1 MAKRL
6 LLCRAP
12 PRARAITSECS
23 TNWSKQSLS
32 LEAGRPGFFDQSAL
46 LLSRDRATDQHWDA
60 LALIV
65 PSPAL
70 LGSRPT
76 RHPGSKRVR
85 DERTRAAPQT
95 AQW

>member
-12 PRARAITSECS
+12 PRVRAITSERS

-32 LEAGRPGFFDQSAL
+32 LEASRPGFLNQSAL
-46 LLSRDRATDQHWDA
+46 VLSRDRPTDQHGDA
-60 LALIV
+60 LAMVI